1 MLFHSTR
8 GKDSN
13 KDFASIL
20 MQGLADDGG
29 LFMPDHWPQVD
40 LDEIKSKTSFVD
52 IAKCIVPLFTASSF
66 SRDETIRILE
76 STWHDFEH
84 QDLIGIKNFHSVSIL
99 ELFHGPTAA
108 FKDFGLQLAAAFFN
122 KVLESENKTAIVLG
136 ATSGDTGS
144 AAIDACKNYGRI
156 KSFIML
162 PNGNMS
168 EVQRR
173 QMSTIKASNVFA
185 LRINGTFDDC
195 QDLVKHA
202 FKKRDFLNNNQ
213 YLLAVNSI
221 NWTRIVGQICY
232 YFYAYNQ
239 LHQKTNLNFSIP
251 TGNFG
256 NVFACYSAYKMGLPI
271 KKISVAVN
279 ENDILHRFFSDNNY
293 SKQFVHETISPSMD
307 ISVASNFERLVYDL
321 FLNRDSAKCF
331 KMFDNFPVNPIEL
344 DPITWQKKDHLF
356 SSSKVND
363 LDTKKIIQETHR
375 SFNYI
380 LDPHTAVAAVEA
392 FDKSDENN
400 HYVVLSTAHPAKF
413 PKIYEEL
420 DIEINSLPF
429 ALRDLFKKRSIFIHL
444 MRITI
449 KLLTLLIVI
458 TNFLIYEYSKDT

>member
-8 GKDSN
+8 GKDSD

-20 MQGLADDGG
+20 MQGLAEDGG
-29 LFMPDHWPQVD
+29 LFMPDYWPQVD
-40 LDEIKSKTSFVD
+40 LDEIKSKTSFVE
-52 IAKCIVPLFTASSF
+52 IAKCIVPLFTSSSF
-66 SRDETIRILE
+66 SYDETISIVE

-84 QDLIGIKNFHSVSIL
+84 QDLIGIKEFDSVAIL

-122 KVLESENKTAIVLG
+122 QVLESENKTAIVLG

-144 AAIDACKNYGRI
+144 AAIDACKNYDRI

-173 QMSTIKASNVFA
+173 QMSTIKAPNVFA

-195 QDLVKHA
+195 QDLVKLA
-202 FKKRDFLNNNQ
+202 FKKRDFLNADQ

-221 NWTRIVGQICY
+221 NWTRIIGQICY

-239 LHQKTNLNFSIP
+239 LHQKGNINFSIP

-256 NVFACYSAYKMGLPI
+256 NVFACYSAHKMGLPI
-271 KKISVAVN
+271 NKISVAVN
-279 ENDILHRFFSDNNY
+279 NNDILHRFFSENDY

-307 ISVASNFERLVYDL
+307 ISVASNFERLIYDF
-321 FLNRDSAKCF
+321 FLDRDSSRCAA
-331 KMFDNFPVNPIEL
+331 MFDNFPINPIEL
-344 DPITWQKKDHLF
+344 DSETWQKKENLF

-363 LDTKKIIQETHR
+363 SETKKIIQEIYQ
-375 SFNYI
+375 SFGYI
-380 LDPHTAVAAVEA
+380 LDPHTAVAAAEA
-392 FDKSDENN
+392 LSKSNQGN
-400 HYVVLSTAHPAKF
+400 PYVVLSTAHPAKF

-420 DIEINSLPF
+420 GIEINLLPSALSGLFEKEESLHTF
-429 ALRDLFKKRSIFIHL
+429 DVDYNQIINFINLH
-444 MRITI
+444 
-449 KLLTLLIVI
+449 
-458 TNFLIYEYSKDT
+458 N

>member
-8 GKDSN
+8 GKDSD

-29 LFMPDHWPQVD
+29 LFMPNHWPQVD

-52 IAKCIVPLFTASSF
+52 IAKCIVPLFTSSSF
-66 SRDETIRILE
+66 SRDETLSIVE

-84 QDLIGIKNFHSVSIL
+84 QDLIGIKDFNSVSIL

-144 AAIDACKNYGRI
+144 AAIDACKSYDRI

-173 QMSTIKASNVFA
+173 QMSTIKAANVFA

-195 QDLVKHA
+195 QDLVKLA
-202 FKKRDFLNNNQ
+202 FKKRDFLKTDQ

-239 LHQKTNLNFSIP
+239 LHKKGNLNFSIP

-256 NVFACYSAYKMGLPI
+256 NVFACYSAHKMGLPI
-271 KKISVAVN
+271 NKISVAVN
-279 ENDILHRFFSDNNY
+279 DNDILHRFFSSNDY
-293 SKQFVHETISPSMD
+293 SKKLVHETISPSMD

-321 FLNRDSAKCF
+321 FLDRDSNKCS
-331 KMFDNFPVNPIEL
+331 KMFDNFPANPIEL
-344 DPITWQKKDHLF
+344 DPATWQKKDRLF

-363 LDTKKIIQETHR
+363 LDTKKIIQETHQL
-375 SFNYI
+375 FDYI
-380 LDPHTAVAAVEA
+380 LDPHTAVAAIEA
-392 FDKSDENN
+392 FNKSDENN

-413 PKIYEEL
+413 PKVYEEL
-420 DIEINSLPF
+420 NIQIKSLPV
-429 ALRDLFKKRSIFIHL
+429 ALKGLYKKEEFLHSFDADYNQIVSFINH
-444 MRITI
+444 
-449 KLLTLLIVI
+449 
-458 TNFLIYEYSKDT
+458 NN

>member
-8 GKDSN
+8 GKDSD

-52 IAKCIVPLFTASSF
+52 IAKCIVPLFTSSSF
-66 SRDETIRILE
+66 SRDETISIVE

-84 QDLIGIKNFHSVSIL
+84 QDLIGIKDFNSVSIL

-122 KVLESENKTAIVLG
+122 QVLEAENKTAIVLG

-195 QDLVKHA
+195 QDLVKLA
-202 FKKRDFLNNNQ
+202 FKKRDFLNNDQ

-221 NWTRIVGQICY
+221 NWTRIIGQICY

-239 LHQKTNLNFSIP
+239 LHQKSNLNFSIP

-256 NVFACYSAYKMGLPI
+256 NVFACYSAHKMGLPI
-271 KKISVAVN
+271 NKISVAVN

-321 FLNRDSAKCF
+321 FLDRDPNKCS
-331 KMFDNFPVNPIEL
+331 KMFDNFPANPIEL
-344 DPITWQKKDHLF
+344 DPATWQKKDRLF

-363 LDTKKIIQETHR
+363 LDTKKIIQETHQL
-375 SFNYI
+375 FDYI
-380 LDPHTAVAAVEA
+380 LDPHTAVAAIEA
-392 FDKSDENN
+392 FNKSDENN

-413 PKIYEEL
+413 PKVYEEL
-420 DIEINSLPF
+420 NIQIKSLPV
-429 ALRDLFKKRSIFIHL
+429 ALKGLFKKEEFLHSFDADYNQIVSFINH
-444 MRITI
+444 
-449 KLLTLLIVI
+449 
-458 TNFLIYEYSKDT
+458 NN

>member
-8 GKDSN
+8 GKDSD

-20 MQGLADDGG
+20 IQGLADDGG
-29 LFMPDHWPQVD
+29 LFMPNHWPQVD

-52 IAKCIVPLFTASSF
+52 IAKCIVPLFTSSSF
-66 SRDETIRILE
+66 SRDETLSIVE

-84 QDLIGIKNFHSVSIL
+84 QDLIGIKDFNSVSIL

-144 AAIDACKNYGRI
+144 AAIDACKDYDRI

-173 QMSTIKASNVFA
+173 QMSTIKAANVFA

-202 FKKRDFLNNNQ
+202 FKKRDFLKTDQ

-239 LHQKTNLNFSIP
+239 LHKKGNLNFSIP

-256 NVFACYSAYKMGLPI
+256 NVFACYSAHKMGLPI
-271 KKISVAVN
+271 NKISVAVN
-279 ENDILHRFFSDNNY
+279 DNDILHRFFSSNDY
-293 SKQFVHETISPSMD
+293 SKKLVHETISPSMD

-321 FLNRDSAKCF
+321 FLDRDSNKCS
-331 KMFDNFPVNPIEL
+331 KMFDNFPANPIEL
-344 DPITWQKKDHLF
+344 DPATWQKKDRLF

-363 LDTKKIIQETHR
+363 LDTKKIIQETHQL
-375 SFNYI
+375 FDYI
-380 LDPHTAVAAVEA
+380 LDPHTAVAAIEA
-392 FDKSDENN
+392 FNKSDENN

-413 PKIYEEL
+413 PKVYEEL
-420 DIEINSLPF
+420 NIQIKSLPV
-429 ALRDLFKKRSIFIHL
+429 ALKGLFKKEEFLHSFDADYNQIVSFINH
-444 MRITI
+444 
-449 KLLTLLIVI
+449 
-458 TNFLIYEYSKDT
+458 NN

>member
-8 GKDSN
+8 GKDSD

-20 MQGLADDGG
+20 MQGLAKDGG
-29 LFMPDHWPQVD
+29 LFMPDYWPQID
-40 LDEIKSKTSFVD
+40 LDEIKSKTSFVE
-52 IAKCIVPLFTASSF
+52 IAKCVVPLFTSSSF
-66 SRDETIRILE
+66 SYDETIRIVE

-84 QDLIGIKNFHSVSIL
+84 QDLIGIREFNSVSIL

-144 AAIDACKNYGRI
+144 AAIDACKSYERI

-173 QMSTIKASNVFA
+173 QMSTIKSSNVFA

-195 QDLVKHA
+195 QDLVKLA
-202 FKKRDFLNNNQ
+202 FKQRDFLKTDQ

-221 NWTRIVGQICY
+221 NWTRIIGQICY

-239 LHQKTNLNFSIP
+239 LHQKGNLSFSIP

-256 NVFACYSAYKMGLPI
+256 NVFACYSAHKMGLPI
-271 KKISVAVN
+271 NKISVAVN
-279 ENDILHRFFSDNNY
+279 DNDILHRFFSSNDY
-293 SKQFVHETISPSMD
+293 SKKLVHETISPSMD
-307 ISVASNFERLVYDL
+307 ISVASNFERLVYDF
-321 FLNRDSAKCF
+321 FLNRDSSKCA
-331 KMFDNFPVNPIEL
+331 KMFDNFPIKPIEL
-344 DPITWQKKDHLF
+344 DVETWQRKDSLF
-356 SSSKVND
+356 SSSKVDD
-363 LDTKKIIQETHR
+363 LETTKTIQETYQV
-375 SFNYI
+375 NGYI

-392 FDKSDENN
+392 IKKSDSSN
-400 HYVVLSTAHPAKF
+400 HFVVLSTAHPAKF
-413 PKIYEEL
+413 PKVYEEL
-420 DIEINSLPF
+420 NIEINSLPA
-429 ALRDLFKKRSIFIHL
+429 ALSGLFKKEEHL
-444 MRITI
+444 HSFDADYNQVTDFI
-449 KLLTLLIVI
+449 KL
-458 TNFLIYEYSKDT
+458 NN

>member
-1 MLFHSTR
+1 MLFHSSR
-8 GKDSN
+8 GKDSD

-52 IAKCIVPLFTASSF
+52 IAKCIVPLFTSSSF
-66 SRDETIRILE
+66 SRDETLSIVE

-84 QDLIGIKNFHSVSIL
+84 QDLIGIKDFNSVSIL

-122 KVLESENKTAIVLG
+122 KVLEAENKTAIVLG

-195 QDLVKHA
+195 QDLVKLA
-202 FKKRDFLNNNQ
+202 FKKRDFLNNDQ

-221 NWTRIVGQICY
+221 NWTRIIGQICY

-239 LHQKTNLNFSIP
+239 LHQKSNLNFSIP

-256 NVFACYSAYKMGLPI
+256 NVFACYSAHKMGLPI
-271 KKISVAVN
+271 NKISVAVN

-321 FLNRDSAKCF
+321 FLDRDSNKCS
-331 KMFDNFPVNPIEL
+331 KMFDNFPANPIEL
-344 DPITWQKKDHLF
+344 DPATWQKKDRLF

-363 LDTKKIIQETHR
+363 LDTKKIIQETHQL
-375 SFNYI
+375 FDYI
-380 LDPHTAVAAVEA
+380 LDPHTAVAAIEA
-392 FDKSDENN
+392 FNKSDENN

-413 PKIYEEL
+413 PKVYEEL
-420 DIEINSLPF
+420 NIQIKSLPF
-429 ALRDLFKKRSIFIHL
+429 ALKGLFKKEEFLHSFDADYNQIVSFINH
-444 MRITI
+444 
-449 KLLTLLIVI
+449 
-458 TNFLIYEYSKDT
+458 NN

>member
-1 MLFHSTR
+1 MLFHSSR
-8 GKDSN
+8 GKDPD

-52 IAKCIVPLFTASSF
+52 IAKCIVPLFTSSSF
-66 SRDETIRILE
+66 SRDETISIVE

-84 QDLIGIKNFHSVSIL
+84 QDLIGIKDFNSVSIL

-144 AAIDACKNYGRI
+144 AAIDACKSYDRI

-173 QMSTIKASNVFA
+173 QMSTIKAANVFA

-195 QDLVKHA
+195 QDLVKLA
-202 FKKRDFLNNNQ
+202 FKRRDFLKTDQ

-221 NWTRIVGQICY
+221 NWTRIIGQICY

-239 LHQKTNLNFSIP
+239 LHKKGNLNFSIP

-256 NVFACYSAYKMGLPI
+256 NVFACYSAHKMGLPI
-271 KKISVAVN
+271 NKISVAVN
-279 ENDILHRFFSDNNY
+279 DNDILHRFFSSNDY
-293 SKQFVHETISPSMD
+293 SKKLVHETISPSMD

-321 FLNRDSAKCF
+321 FLDRDSNKCS
-331 KMFDNFPVNPIEL
+331 KMFDNFPANPIEL
-344 DPITWQKKDHLF
+344 DPATWQKKDRLF

-363 LDTKKIIQETHR
+363 LDTKKIIQETHQL
-375 SFNYI
+375 FDYI
-380 LDPHTAVAAVEA
+380 LDPHTAVAAIEA
-392 FDKSDENN
+392 FNKSDENN

-413 PKIYEEL
+413 PKVYEEL
-420 DIEINSLPF
+420 NIQIKSLPV
-429 ALRDLFKKRSIFIHL
+429 ALKGLFKKEEFLHSFDADYNQIVSFINH
-444 MRITI
+444 
-449 KLLTLLIVI
+449 
-458 TNFLIYEYSKDT
+458 NN

>member
-52 IAKCIVPLFTASSF
+52 IAKCIVPLYTSSSF

-84 QDLIGIKNFHSVSIL
+84 QDLIGIKNFNSVSIL

-331 KMFDNFPVNPIEL
+331 KMFDNFPANPIEL

-429 ALRDLFKKRSIFIHL
+429 ALRDLFTKEEYLHSFDADYNQIANFIN
-444 MRITI
+444 R
-449 KLLTLLIVI
+449 
-458 TNFLIYEYSKDT
+458 NN

>member
-8 GKDSN
+8 GKDSD

-20 MQGLADDGG
+20 MQGLAKDGG
-29 LFMPDHWPQVD
+29 LFMPDYWPQID
-40 LDEIKSKTSFVD
+40 LDEIKSKTSFVE
-52 IAKCIVPLFTASSF
+52 IAKCVVPLFTSSSF
-66 SRDETIRILE
+66 SYDETISIVE

-84 QDLIGIKNFHSVSIL
+84 QDLIGIREFNSVSIL

-144 AAIDACKNYGRI
+144 AAIDACKSYERI

-173 QMSTIKASNVFA
+173 QMSTIKSSNVFA

-195 QDLVKHA
+195 QDLVKLA
-202 FKKRDFLNNNQ
+202 FKQRDFLKTDQ

-239 LHQKTNLNFSIP
+239 LHKKGNLNFSIP

-256 NVFACYSAYKMGLPI
+256 NVFACYSAHKMGLPI
-271 KKISVAVN
+271 NKISVAVN
-279 ENDILHRFFSDNNY
+279 DNDILHRFFSSNDY
-293 SKQFVHETISPSMD
+293 SKKLVHETISPSMD
-307 ISVASNFERLVYDL
+307 ISVASNFERLVYDF
-321 FLNRDSAKCF
+321 FLNRDSSKCA
-331 KMFDNFPVNPIEL
+331 KMFDNFPIKPIEL
-344 DPITWQKKDHLF
+344 DVETWQRKDSLF
-356 SSSKVND
+356 SSSKVDD
-363 LDTKKIIQETHR
+363 LETTKTIQEIYQ
-375 SFNYI
+375 SFGYI

-392 FDKSDENN
+392 IKKSDSSN
-400 HYVVLSTAHPAKF
+400 HFVVLSTAHPAKF
-413 PKIYEEL
+413 PNVYEEL
-420 DIEINSLPF
+420 NIEINSLPAAF
-429 ALRDLFKKRSIFIHL
+429 SGLFKKEEHL
-444 MRITI
+444 HSFDADYDQVTDFI
-449 KLLTLLIVI
+449 KL
-458 TNFLIYEYSKDT
+458 NN

>member
-8 GKDSN
+8 GKDPN

-29 LFMPDHWPQVD
+29 LFMPDYWPQVD

-52 IAKCIVPLFTASSF
+52 IAKCIVPLFTSSSF
-66 SRDETIRILE
+66 SYDETIAIVE
-76 STWHDFEH
+76 STWHNFEH
-84 QDLIGIKNFHSVSIL
+84 QDLIGIRDFNSVSIL

-144 AAIDACKNYGRI
+144 AAIDACKNYDRI

-195 QDLVKHA
+195 QDLVKLA
-202 FKKRDFLNNNQ
+202 FKKRDFLNSNQ

-221 NWTRIVGQICY
+221 NWTRIIGQICY
-232 YFYAYNQ
+232 YFYAYNR
-239 LHQKTNLNFSIP
+239 LHEKSNLNFSIP

-256 NVFACYSAYKMGLPI
+256 NVFACYSAHKMGLPI
-271 KKISVAVN
+271 NKISVAVN
-279 ENDILHRFFSDNNY
+279 NNDILHRFFSENDY

-307 ISVASNFERLVYDL
+307 ISVASNFERLIYDF
-321 FLNRDSAKCF
+321 FLDRDSSRCAA
-331 KMFDNFPVNPIEL
+331 MFDNFPINSIEL
-344 DPITWQKKDHLF
+344 DSETWQKKENLF

-363 LDTKKIIQETHR
+363 SETKKIIQEIYQ
-375 SFNYI
+375 SFSYI
-380 LDPHTAVAAVEA
+380 LDPHTAVAAAEA
-392 FDKSDENN
+392 LSKSNQGN
-400 HYVVLSTAHPAKF
+400 PYVVLSTAHPAKF

-420 DIEINSLPF
+420 GIEINLLPVALSGLFEKEESLHAF
-429 ALRDLFKKRSIFIHL
+429 DVDYDQIINFINLH
-444 MRITI
+444 
-449 KLLTLLIVI
+449 
-458 TNFLIYEYSKDT
+458 N

>member
-29 LFMPDHWPQVD
+29 LFMPDHWPEVD

-52 IAKCIVPLFTASSF
+52 IAKCIVPLFTTSSF
-66 SRDETIRILE
+66 THDETSSIVE
-76 STWHDFEH
+76 SAWHDFEH
-84 QDLIGIKNFHSVSIL
+84 KDLIGIREFDSVSIL

-144 AAIDACKNYGRI
+144 AAIDACKSYDRI

-173 QMSTIKASNVFA
+173 QMTTIKAANVFA

-195 QDLVKHA
+195 QDLVKLA
-202 FKKRDFLNNNQ
+202 FKKRDFLKTDQ

-221 NWTRIVGQICY
+221 NWTRIIGQICY

-239 LHQKTNLNFSIP
+239 LHKKENLNFSIP

-256 NVFACYSAYKMGLPI
+256 NVFACYSAHKMGLPI
-271 KKISVAVN
+271 NKISVAVN
-279 ENDILHRFFSDNNY
+279 NNDILHRFFSSNDY
-293 SKQFVHETISPSMD
+293 SKQLVHETISPSMD
-307 ISVASNFERLVYDL
+307 ISVASNFERLVYDF
-321 FLNRDSAKCF
+321 FLNRDSSKCA
-331 KMFDNFPVNPIEL
+331 KMFDNFPIKPIEL
-344 DPITWQKKDHLF
+344 DVETWQRKDSLF
-356 SSSKVND
+356 SSSKVDD
-363 LDTKKIIQETHR
+363 LETTKTIQEIYQ
-375 SFNYI
+375 SNGYI
-380 LDPHTAVAAVEA
+380 IDPHTAVAAVEA
-392 FDKSDENN
+392 IKKSDSSN
-400 HYVVLSTAHPAKF
+400 HFVVLSTAHPAKF
-413 PKIYEEL
+413 PKVYEEL
-420 DIEINSLPF
+420 NIEINSLPA
-429 ALRDLFKKRSIFIHL
+429 ALSGLFKKEEHL
-444 MRITI
+444 HSFDADYNQVADFI
-449 KLLTLLIVI
+449 KL
-458 TNFLIYEYSKDT
+458 NN

>member
-8 GKDSN
+8 GKDSD

-20 MQGLADDGG
+20 MQGLAEDGG
-29 LFMPDHWPQVD
+29 LFMPDYWPQVD
-40 LDEIKSKTSFVD
+40 LDEIKSKTSFVE
-52 IAKCIVPLFTASSF
+52 IAKCVVPLFTSSSF
-66 SRDETIRILE
+66 SYDETISIVE

-84 QDLIGIKNFHSVSIL
+84 QDLIGIREFNSVSIL

-144 AAIDACKNYGRI
+144 AAIDACKSYERI

-173 QMSTIKASNVFA
+173 QMSTIKSSNVFA

-195 QDLVKHA
+195 QDLVKLA
-202 FKKRDFLNNNQ
+202 FKQRDFLNTDQ

-221 NWTRIVGQICY
+221 NWTRIIGQICY

-239 LHQKTNLNFSIP
+239 LHQKGNLSFSIP

-256 NVFACYSAYKMGLPI
+256 NVFACYSAHKMGLPI
-271 KKISVAVN
+271 NKISVAVN
-279 ENDILHRFFSDNNY
+279 DNDILHRFFSSNDY
-293 SKQFVHETISPSMD
+293 SKKLVHETISPSMD
-307 ISVASNFERLVYDL
+307 ISVASNFERLVYDF
-321 FLNRDSAKCF
+321 FLNRDSSKCA
-331 KMFDNFPVNPIEL
+331 KMFDNFPIKPIEL
-344 DPITWQKKDHLF
+344 DVETWQRKDSLF
-356 SSSKVND
+356 SSSKVDD
-363 LDTKKIIQETHR
+363 LETTKTIQETYQV
-375 SFNYI
+375 NGYI

-392 FDKSDENN
+392 IKKSDSSN
-400 HYVVLSTAHPAKF
+400 HFVVLSTAHPAKF
-413 PKIYEEL
+413 PKVYEEL
-420 DIEINSLPF
+420 NIEINSLPA
-429 ALRDLFKKRSIFIHL
+429 ALSGLFKKEEHL
-444 MRITI
+444 HSFDADYNQVTDFI
-449 KLLTLLIVI
+449 KL
-458 TNFLIYEYSKDT
+458 NN